1 MPSTRISMCLIC
13 ACETGTNTELSKNSN
28 ASFLV
33 VIVLPSFEMKPKLTG
48 NSETDVAADGHERA
62 ARRMRNV
69 PVHAEPHVHS
79 RTHAHVGRD
88 TGEQHVAAAPALGD
102 CRDAVI
108 LRVQPSHHWPDEPFA
123 GPVLR
128 FIRPVRKPEARL
140 EVAAQAGLLRP
151 LRAQQGMKILVGH
164 KPPEMEEPGVSPI
177 RCHEEIARARTG
189 LQTRRQSFSV
199 HVR

>member
-79 RTHAHVGRD
+79 RTHAHEGRD

-108 LRVQPSHHWPDEPFA
+108 LRVQPSHHRPDEPLT
-123 GPVLR
+123 GSVLR
-128 FIRPVRKPEARL
+128 FIGPVRQPEARF
-140 EVAAQAGLLRP
+140 EVAAEAGLLRA
-151 LRAQQGMKILVGH
+151 LGAQQGMEIFVGD
-164 KPPEMEEPGVSPI
+164 KPPEIEEPRVSPI
-177 RCHEEIARARTG
+177 HCNEKICGARTG
-189 LQTRRQSFSV
+189 
-199 HVR
+199 